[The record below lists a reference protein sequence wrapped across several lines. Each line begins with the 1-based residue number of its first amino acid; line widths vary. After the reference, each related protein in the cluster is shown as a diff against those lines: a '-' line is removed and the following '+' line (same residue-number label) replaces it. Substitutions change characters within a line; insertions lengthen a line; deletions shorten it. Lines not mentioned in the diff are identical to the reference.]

1 MKMITSTLWGMREF
15 FLIRASSGYTTEAQ
29 KLERKDSKINLHL
42 LLKAAAKKKLGVRVW
57 VHSIGEY
64 LHILS
69 RTGLTLRYWT

>member
-1 MKMITSTLWGMREF
+1 MREF
-15 FLIRASSGYTTEAQ
+15 VLIRASSGYTTEAQ

-69 RTGLTLRYWT
+69 RTGLTLRY

>member
-42 LLKAAAKKKLGVRVW
+42 LLKAAAKKKARSKGLGAFNRW
-57 VHSIGEY
+57 
-64 LHILS
+64 ILA
-69 RTGLTLRYWT
+69 YII